1 VFWNRRDLIYQILRC
16 KGFGILESIVVL
28 LIVSVAVATPP
39 ARILSVNF
47 VGNHDFSQRRLKNWL
62 GLNKGDSWNPE
73 QFPRL
78 AKGFLERCQDR
89 GYYFARVDSVQEELL
104 KDSSRVRLTVFFY
117 EGGRTHIASLDVV
130 GDTLLEISTI
140 HGLMQSR
147 MGGIFQRD
155 VFQQDVDALLRWHE
169 ERGYPFCQ
177 VEPEK
182 AEVNNNDI
190 PQLHLSLKVIPGP
203 LVQVDFLTIEGNVRT
218 RRNVVVREIR
228 IPTGTPYNEREVER
242 SVRRLHQLGFFGTI
256 EQPTIVKNA
265 AGNWGLYY
273 RLVER
278 PTYHFDGVMGYQPS
292 AGDQEGYLTG
302 MVDIVL
308 ANLMGTGRLAE
319 AHWSRQ
325 SPTIQELAVRY
336 KEPWL
341 LGIPLHLGM
350 GFRQRVE
357 DTLYVQRSWDVSPE
371 YQITDVVRVWGS
383 LSREEVLPDSSG
395 ILYLGLT
402 KSSAWAVEL
411 GVTVD
416 TRDEPMNPRTG
427 YYYRSS
433 GSAGL
438 REVEGDNRGELTEHR
453 ALLDVEGIQEPFR
466 FWVLDLQGHY
476 REYRGPDEIVAL
488 PNLYRLGGA
497 SSLRGY
503 REEQFLGQR
512 IVWTNAEWRRI
523 LGELSRA
530 FIFLDTGY
538 YYHRVATSSGGVQTL
553 DDFLVGWGVGLRV
566 ETALG
571 VVGFDY
577 GLGEGDRLTNGK
589 VHFRLTNR
597 F

>member
-1 VFWNRRDLIYQILRC
+1 MKVFRLLTVIV
-16 KGFGILESIVVL
+16 IVVMSMTAL
-28 LIVSVAVATPP
+28 SMP

-47 VGNHDFSQRRLKNWL
+47 IGNHDFSQRRLRGWL
-62 GLNKGDSWNPE
+62 GLNKGNPWNPE
-73 QFPRL
+73 QFPQL
-78 AKGFLERCQDR
+78 AKGLLEQCQDR
-89 GYYFARVDSVQEELL
+89 GYYFVRVDSLHEERLR
-104 KDSSRVRLTVFFY
+104 DSSQVRLTVFFY
-117 EGGRTHIASLDVV
+117 EGGRTHIASLEVV
-130 GDTLLEISTI
+130 GDTLLDKNVL
-140 HGLMQSR
+140 HGLLQSHV
-147 MGGIFQRD
+147 GGIFQRSVFLED
-155 VFQQDVDALLRWHE
+155 VGALLRWHE

-177 VEPEK
+177 VEPEE
-182 AEVNNNDI
+182 AEVSGSEI
-190 PQLHLSLKVIPGP
+190 PQLHLSLKVNPGP
-203 LVQVDFLTIEGNVRT
+203 LVQVDFLTIEGNIRT

-228 IPTGTPYNEREVER
+228 IPMGTLYSEREVER
-242 SVRRLHQLGFFGTI
+242 SVKRLHQLGFF
-256 EQPTIVKNA
+256 ESVENPAIVKNTI
-265 AGNWGLYY
+265 GKWGLYY
-273 RLVER
+273 HLVER
-278 PTYHFDGVMGYQPS
+278 PTYHFDGVLGYQPS
-292 AGDQEGYLTG
+292 AGNQEGYLTG

-325 SPTIQELAVRY
+325 SPSIQELAVRY

-341 LGIPLHLGM
+341 LGIPLSLGV

-395 ILYLGLT
+395 VLYLGLS

-416 TRDEPMNPRTG
+416 TRDEPMNPRSG

-438 REVEGDNRGELTEHR
+438 RDVEGDNRGNLTEHR
-453 ALLDVEGIQEPFR
+453 ALLDVEGVHEPFR

-476 REYRGPDEIVAL
+476 REYRGPDEVVSL

-512 IVWTNAEWRRI
+512 VIWTNAEWRRI

-530 FIFLDTGY
+530 FVFLDTGY
-538 YYHRVATSSGGVQTL
+538 YYRRVPTSSGSVETL
-553 DDFLVGWGVGLRV
+553 DDFLVGWGIGLRV
-566 ETALG
+566 ETSLG